1 MVEKFY
7 SELCLKLVNSKE
19 NQMQSPSNSPIKGI
33 RESIEKIE
41 NFVTV
46 FLPASSKNTEA
57 IKMPLNE
64 ESEEMNAEDI
74 SVPPENIS
82 VFTKGS
88 VPVDSYVPN
97 KEYYK
102 VYQDGNNS
110 YSATLNQTN
119 LDMNNNKFYIV
130 QILLNEKTN

>member
-1 MVEKFY
+1 
-7 SELCLKLVNSKE
+7 
-19 NQMQSPSNSPIKGI
+19 MQSPSNSPIKGI

-57 IKMPLNE
+57 IKMSLNE
-64 ESEEMNAEDI
+64 ESEEMNAKDL